1 MNGLSVDL
9 SIVSPCFNEEEVIG
23 EFLKQTQEALTPL
36 GLSYELIIVDDG
48 SQDRTALLARE
59 AAAADPRIKLVS
71 FSRNFGHQAALT
83 AGLDFCCGRAVV
95 LIDAD
100 LQDPPSV
107 IPEMV
112 AKWKE
117 GFEVVYGQRI
127 QRDGE
132 TWFKLVTAKAFYRL
146 LEKITAVRIPRDTGD
161 FRLMDAKVIQA
172 LRSMREPHRFIRG
185 MTSWTGFRQTPLPY
199 HRQSRHAGETKFSV
213 KKMVLFALD
222 AITSFSILPLRLIT
236 WTATIV
242 LIMTIFYALWILTV
256 RLLFPDYFVPGF
268 PVINLLIIGFGG
280 LNLLCLGVIG
290 EYIGRV
296 YEQGKARPLYI
307 VGYTENMPPSF
318 KAPAD

>member
-161 FRLMDAKVIQA
+161 FRLMDAKVVQA
-172 LRSMREPHRFIRG
+172 LRIMREPHRFIRG

-199 HRQSRHAGETKFSV
+199 HRQGRHAGETKFSV